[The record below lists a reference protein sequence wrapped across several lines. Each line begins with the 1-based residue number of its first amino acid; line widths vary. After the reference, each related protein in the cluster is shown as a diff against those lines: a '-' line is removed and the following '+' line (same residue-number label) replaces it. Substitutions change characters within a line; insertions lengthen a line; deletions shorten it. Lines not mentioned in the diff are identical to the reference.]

1 MAKEMEKIDVS
12 EIRMLVHQ
20 HAETGF
26 AHTTYDDE
34 SHRFHLLMNGDM
46 RAVEESEKLLDASI
60 QGTLSSDPL
69 RNMRYLF
76 IINTG
81 IATRYMIEA
90 GLSQETVFSISD
102 VYIQKA
108 DTANTI
114 EEIRDLNREVWK
126 VFVQTVADFR
136 NKELHSGPV
145 YRCLEYIDSH
155 FNEKITLEDLGAL
168 TGLNPCY
175 LSELF
180 RKEMNG
186 TFGTYLTNL
195 RVETAKALLTRTE
208 YSYSKIAYS
217 LGFCSQSHFSAS
229 FRKVTGTTPREYRRA
244 YYNANITA
252 LGAIN

>member
-1 MAKEMEKIDVS
+1 
-12 EIRMLVHQ
+12 
-20 HAETGF
+20 
-26 AHTTYDDE
+26 
-34 SHRFHLLMNGDM
+34 
-46 RAVEESEKLLDASI
+46 
-60 QGTLSSDPL
+60 
-69 RNMRYLF
+69 
-76 IINTG
+76 
-81 IATRYMIEA
+81 MIEA

-136 NKELHSGPV
+136 NKELRSGPI

-155 FNEKITLEDLGAL
+155 FNEKITLEDLGEL

-180 RKEMNG
+180 RKEMNV
-186 TFGTYLTNL
+186 TFGTYLMNL

-208 YSYSKIAYS
+208 YSYSKIEYS
-217 LGFCSQSHFSAS
+217 LGFCSQSHFCAC
-229 FRKVTGTTPREYRRA
+229 FRKLTGTTPREYRRG
-244 YYNANITA
+244 YYNANITRF
-252 LGAIN
+252 GTFN

>member
-1 MAKEMEKIDVS
+1 MAKEIEKIDIS

-26 AHTTYDDE
+26 THTTYDDE
-34 SHRFHLLMNGDM
+34 SYRFHLLMNGDM

-108 DTANTI
+108 DTAKTI
-114 EEIRDLNREVWK
+114 KEIRDLNREVWK

-136 NKELHSGPV
+136 NKELPECFRVRIKSQLLICRYYYGISSPV
-145 YRCLEYIDSH
+145 ACPVGVFYEIWCKYDQFVARIKNALVDHVYGIRCP
-155 FNEKITLEDLGAL
+155 A
-168 TGLNPCY
+168 
-175 LSELF
+175 
-180 RKEMNG
+180 
-186 TFGTYLTNL
+186 
-195 RVETAKALLTRTE
+195 
-208 YSYSKIAYS
+208 
-217 LGFCSQSHFSAS
+217 
-229 FRKVTGTTPREYRRA
+229 
-244 YYNANITA
+244 
-252 LGAIN
+252 